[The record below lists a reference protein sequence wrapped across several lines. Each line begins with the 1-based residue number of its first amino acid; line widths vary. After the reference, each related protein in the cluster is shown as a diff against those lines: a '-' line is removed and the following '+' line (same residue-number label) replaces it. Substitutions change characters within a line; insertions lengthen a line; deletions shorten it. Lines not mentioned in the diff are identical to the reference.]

1 MEEFPINNFIQHV
14 TGQLVWLGEHRGLFL
29 LLIVELFAGV
39 CLLIGFFQLKIK
51 KQNEAAGVFKS
62 GSGSFGVPG
71 NGDPVMI
78 LRCKDLY
85 PVYITESFEQQLD
98 VTGDDIKTDIG
109 IFLDKV
115 GSGKDWKLWKKYRSW
130 DGKQPFTSDFY
141 LERMKSWYRLEITR
155 SKDGL
160 YDTFQFRDITEDKKE
175 LEAAK
180 EQLKIAESVSQSKTE
195 FLSSMSHEIRTP
207 MNGIIGMLTLA
218 HGQLRG
224 HSAENYIIKAEQ
236 LSKYLLSV
244 INDILDMSR
253 IEAGKIE
260 LESKPFELAALA
272 EKLRNMFQKNVEA
285 KGVAFYVEMK
295 DVDVKYIVGDELR
308 ISQILVN
315 FLSNAQKFTEK
326 GEIRVTFRQLQK
338 ENGKV
343 SLMFRVHDTG
353 KGMDAKFI
361 SRIFKPFEQESQD
374 ITKQYGGSG
383 LGMSITDRLVH
394 LMGGE
399 IVIDSMLGK
408 GSDFSVY
415 LTLPI
420 AEVSEIETEQEDETG
435 TDFTFNG
442 CHILMAEDNEI
453 NAEIA
458 VSILENEGAKVDV
471 AVNGK
476 DAVEK
481 YAASAPGTYNFIL
494 MDIQMPVMNG
504 RDAAKQIRSM
514 DRKDAGEIP
523 IFALSADAFVEDQR
537 LSAMSGM
544 NGHFTKPI
552 DFEEMRVQIGK
563 ILKGR
568 RKY

>member
-1 MEEFPINNFIQHV
+1 MNNFIQHV

-51 KQNEAAGVFKS
+51 KQNEAAGVFK
-62 GSGSFGVPG
+62 GGFGSFGVPG
-71 NGDPVMI
+71 NGDPAMI

-155 SKDGL
+155 SRDGL

-383 LGMSITDRLVH
+383 LGMSITDHLVH

-420 AEVSEIETEQEDETG
+420 AEVSEIETEQEDETE

>member
-1 MEEFPINNFIQHV
+1 MNNFIQHV

-51 KQNEAAGVFKS
+51 KQNEAAGVFKG

-568 RKY
+568 M